1 MNARNGKKLF
11 SVFLILCVT
20 AAMAFAEPTL
30 TSIVKKGVITVGTD
44 MTAVPMQYRDASG
57 KPTGFTVELME
68 LAAKEMGVTIKWE
81 DLAWESLIPSL
92 LTNKVDM
99 IAANMS
105 MTLSRMKSVRFSDPY
120 FSTGIVVLARKN
132 SSLSKWTDAAATN
145 VKMGATMGSTHSDYM
160 QQNWNKKPALY
171 ENLTEWLA
179 DLKNGRIDGVM
190 EDQLIALDLA
200 KKNSELKVLSGFV
213 RPDTYGLTF
222 RQDQDSDSLVNWFN
236 WFIKWEK
243 MNGSYG
249 KIYEKYV
256 GSEYTPDIL
265 AQ

>member
-1 MNARNGKKLF
+1 MVSRKVKRLF
-11 SVFLILCVT
+11 SVFLIICMATT
-20 AAMAFAEPTL
+20 AVVADSTL
-30 TSIVKKGVITVGTD
+30 ANIVKKGVITVATD
-44 MTAVPMQYRDASG
+44 MTGVPMQYRDASG

-68 LAAKEMGVTIKWE
+68 FAAKEMGVTIKWE

-92 LTNKVDM
+92 LTGKVDM

-132 SSLSKWTDAAATN
+132 SSLVKWSDAAAPN
-145 VKMGATMGSTHSDYM
+145 VKMGATMGSTHADYM

-171 ENLTEWLA
+171 ENLTEWLT

-190 EDQLIALDLA
+190 EDQLIALNLV
-200 KKNSELKVLSGFV
+200 KKDPDLKVLTGFV

-236 WFIKWEK
+236 WFIRWEK
-243 MNGSYG
+243 MNGNYG

-256 GSEYTPDIL
+256 
-265 AQ
+265 